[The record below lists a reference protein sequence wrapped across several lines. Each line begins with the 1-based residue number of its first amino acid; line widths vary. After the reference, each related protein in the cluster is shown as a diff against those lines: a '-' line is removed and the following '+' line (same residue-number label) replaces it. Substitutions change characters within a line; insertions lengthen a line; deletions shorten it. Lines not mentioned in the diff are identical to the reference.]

1 MESKT
6 ILSYDTCTSFHN
18 VGSDN
23 DFRKKKY
30 LTKIY
35 RSLPELIFWVL
46 VAFIKLRTQLGVR
59 YIETRCNGK
68 QYLCT
73 SSL

>member
-6 ILSYDTCTSFHN
+6 ILSYDTCTSVHN

-23 DFRKKKY
+23 DFRKKY

-59 YIETRCNGK
+59 YRDEM
-68 QYLCT
+68 QW
-73 SSL
+73 

>member
-6 ILSYDTCTSFHN
+6 ILSYDTCTSVHN

-23 DFRKKKY
+23 DFRKKY

-35 RSLPELIFWVL
+35 RSLPELIF
-46 VAFIKLRTQLGVR
+46 
-59 YIETRCNGK
+59 
-68 QYLCT
+68 
-73 SSL
+73 